1 MEFYNDKFRSIRE
14 HRNISIKE
22 LTIALGR
29 HRRTIWA
36 WERGIQTPGLSD
48 IKELARILHIPIYE
62 ISDIQMIADDSD
74 DDFNI
79 GKNLSSSLTIEDRA
93 YLKGI
98 EKELKALRES
108 LGYAKSESLEL
119 QKIVNNLPTL
129 IYRKDLQLKFVFAN
143 KAFLQTAGMEKYR
156 ALGSSN
162 TNLFSGTYCNILNN
176 LERRVVS
183 GEKITNCEIT
193 IPGTKGKRKGYFYGN
208 PIYDV
213 NGKISGI
220 AASIEDITD
229 KSIAIERYRE
239 LEEAVNLSHDIL
251 WVKDK
256 KKTNSF
262 SFISQAIDR
271 ITGFKIKDIHN
282 NAKFWI
288 NRVVHPD
295 YKDRVIKYNKSKN
308 WEKPID
314 YKIITADGKTKYM
327 REKSYFENGLTF
339 GIIEDRTEK
348 MEYEKYQ
355 AMLLDIIHKVPY
367 SVWISSNFGNKID
380 IVTDSFENFFNESK
394 QSFKANPQ
402 KYLDLIHHK
411 DVSKF
416 KDWKESISKSNWWKC
431 KSKKTLK
438 SALRYRLLI
447 NKKIL
452 WVEEQI
458 FSDLLLRKQGIRF
471 GIIRNITEEIQNSTT
486 LRLLKNVIDKVDDL
500 VWVCTPPPNAK
511 YLYISDA
518 VEKIW
523 GRSREEFIKDAK
535 HWLNFIHPEDRKAEI
550 EAIKKDEFP
559 MFRTYRIIRPDGET
573 RKLQSSSFRDVDEN
587 GTIVDFG
594 VIRDITGR

>member
-1 MEFYNDKFRSIRE
+1 MEFYNEKFKKIRE

-36 WERGIQTPGLSD
+36 WEKGIQTPGLSD

-62 ISDIQMIADDSD
+62 ISDIQMIADDLD

-98 EKELKALRES
+98 EKELNALRES
-108 LGYAKSESLEL
+108 LGYAKSESWEL

-143 KAFLQTAGMEKYR
+143 KAFLQTVCMEKYR
-156 ALGSSN
+156 VLGSNN

-256 KKTNSF
+256 KKTNSY

-288 NRVVHPD
+288 NKVVHPD
-295 YKDRVIKYNKSKN
+295 YKDRVLKYN
-308 WEKPID
+308 
-314 YKIITADGKTKYM
+314 
-327 REKSYFENGLTF
+327 
-339 GIIEDRTEK
+339 
-348 MEYEKYQ
+348 
-355 AMLLDIIHKVPY
+355 
-367 SVWISSNFGNKID
+367 
-380 IVTDSFENFFNESK
+380 
-394 QSFKANPQ
+394 
-402 KYLDLIHHK
+402 
-411 DVSKF
+411 
-416 KDWKESISKSNWWKC
+416 
-431 KSKKTLK
+431 
-438 SALRYRLLI
+438 
-447 NKKIL
+447 
-452 WVEEQI
+452 
-458 FSDLLLRKQGIRF
+458 
-471 GIIRNITEEIQNSTT
+471 
-486 LRLLKNVIDKVDDL
+486 
-500 VWVCTPPPNAK
+500 
-511 YLYISDA
+511 
-518 VEKIW
+518 
-523 GRSREEFIKDAK
+523 
-535 HWLNFIHPEDRKAEI
+535 
-550 EAIKKDEFP
+550 
-559 MFRTYRIIRPDGET
+559 
-573 RKLQSSSFRDVDEN
+573 
-587 GTIVDFG
+587 
-594 VIRDITGR
+594 